1 MWRWIRRGLVACA
14 AIVLVLCV
22 AGYVHVDGYALDAQ
36 APADP
41 RSKPA
46 DLAFLRDGVRE
57 RRGRVLAVVTSTATI
72 GDSGK
77 KAGYELTELSRA
89 YYVFRANGY
98 DVDIASPRGGE
109 PPMTLDEDLDQADHA
124 FLNDADAQRR
134 VKATL
139 RLQDVDASRY
149 EAVYFVGGKGTMF
162 DFPDNADIPRI
173 VRTVHARGGVIGAV
187 CHGPA
192 ALLNVRLDDGS
203 RLLSGRR
210 VTGFSNDEE
219 LFLIENARELFPS
232 LLQDALRDAGARYV
246 EGPMYLDN
254 TIVDD
259 RLVTGQNPWST
270 WSVAEAMVRAMGHAP
285 VARAST
291 REEHAVRVLLAYRK
305 QGMTAA
311 QALRKKHPDAD
322 RRLILMH
329 ALVAGMRGDVG
340 DAFHLQRLA
349 RP

>member
-1 MWRWIRRGLVACA
+1 MKRWIRRGLLACA
-14 AIVLVLCV
+14 TGLLLSCIG
-22 AGYVHVDGYALDAQ
+22 GYVYVDGFALDEQ
-36 APADP
+36 MPANP
-41 RSKPA
+41 ASTPA

-57 RRGRVLAVVTSTATI
+57 QRGRVLAVVTSTAMI

-98 DVDIASPRGGE
+98 EVDIASPKGGE
-109 PPMTLDEDLDQADHA
+109 PPMKLDEDLDQADHA
-124 FLNDADAQRR
+124 FLNDAEAQHRL
-134 VKATL
+134 KATL
-139 RLQDVDASRY
+139 RLSAVDPHRY

-162 DFPDNADIPRI
+162 DFPDDVDIHRI
-173 VRTVHARGGVIGAV
+173 VRAIHARGGVIGAV

-203 RLLSGRR
+203 RLLSQRR

-219 LFLIENARELFPS
+219 LFLIENARDLFPY
-232 LLQDALRDAGARYV
+232 LLQDRLREVGARYV

-254 TIVDD
+254 TIVDGK
-259 RLVTGQNPWST
+259 LVTGQNPWAT
-270 WSVAEAMVRAMGHAP
+270 WSVAEAMVRTMGHAP
-285 VARAST
+285 VAREAT
-291 REEHAVRVLLAYRK
+291 REEKAAGVLLAYRR
-305 QGMTAA
+305 QGAA
-311 QALRKKHPDAD
+311 AAERLRRTHPDAD

-329 ALVAGMRGDVG
+329 ALIAGMRGDLG
-340 DAFHLQRLA
+340 DAFRLQRLA